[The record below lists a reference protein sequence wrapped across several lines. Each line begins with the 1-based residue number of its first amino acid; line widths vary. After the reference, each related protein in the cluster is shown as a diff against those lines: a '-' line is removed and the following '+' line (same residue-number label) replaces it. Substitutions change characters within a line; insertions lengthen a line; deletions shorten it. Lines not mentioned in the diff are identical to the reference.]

1 MNTIND
7 IVEISQIQAQ
17 QMKLSVSET
26 NIRKLTSGVYNHFK
40 TDAESKG
47 LKFTINNDLPIN
59 IEYIFTDSI
68 KLNTILT
75 ILIDNSIKFTETGS
89 IKFGI
94 RLGYKIDEQSVNMH
108 SRTPLQFSV
117 KDTGIG
123 IPENKLQ
130 AIFERF
136 MQAGCSNTRQFEGS
150 GLGLSIVKAY
160 VEMLDG
166 IIWVESEE
174 DKGSAFYFT
183 IPL

>member
-1 MNTIND
+1 MKTIND
-7 IVEISQIQAQ
+7 IVEISQIQAG

-26 NIRKLTSGVYNHFK
+26 NIRKLTSGVYKHFK

-47 LKFTINNDLPIN
+47 LKFCINNDLPIN
-59 IEYIFTDSI
+59 IEYIFTDGI
-68 KLNTILT
+68 KLNIILT
-75 ILIDNSIKFTETGS
+75 ILIDNAIKFTETGS
-89 IKFGI
+89 IEFGI
-94 RLGYKIDEQSVNMH
+94 RLVDKVDEQAVKKH
-108 SRTPLQFSV
+108 SRASLQFSV

-136 MQAGCSNTRQFEGS
+136 MQADGSNTRQFEGS
-150 GLGLSIVKAY
+150 GLGLSIAKAY

-166 IIWVESEE
+166 KIWVESEE
-174 DKGSAFYFT
+174 GKGSAFYFT